1 PRRRRPATR
10 PRCRREGPSPH
21 RRRRRGRPAPARR
34 RSPRRPLPAPRRR
47 HPPPDRSRRPLL
59 RGPRPADRRTP
70 PRSRFPRL
78 PRRPRRSRRTARPVR
93 RRPAAPGHRPRRTP
107 RGSGAPAAWSSGW
120 PAGGGALLLIL
131 ALGVVALV
139 SGGAA
144 VDEDAYTVYRGEK
157 FRVEYPEE
165 WRVYEDFGWLGDGN
179 VVFESESRDQT
190 LRVEAW
196 YNTDGTTGA
205 GSADRQRDPAP
216 FEEEGSTEVQTGEA
230 RVVPVSEYPDHW
242 GGDYE
247 AARVT
252 RTLRNDT
259 WPTPERQMT
268 VYGIIIGDEGFTLVL
283 NVPQGEARGYEP
295 VFERVVESFAQE

>member
-1 PRRRRPATR
+1 
-10 PRCRREGPSPH
+10 
-21 RRRRRGRPAPARR
+21 
-34 RSPRRPLPAPRRR
+34 
-47 HPPPDRSRRPLL
+47 
-59 RGPRPADRRTP
+59 
-70 PRSRFPRL
+70 
-78 PRRPRRSRRTARPVR
+78 
-93 RRPAAPGHRPRRTP
+93 
-107 RGSGAPAAWSSGW
+107 
-120 PAGGGALLLIL
+120 
-131 ALGVVALV
+131 VVALV

-157 FRVEYPEE
+157 FRVESPEE

-205 GSADRQRDPAP
+205 DSADRQRDPAP